1 MSSQAT
7 KERWLRAKNKA
18 VMMHSEDLA
27 ARLDRMKSVRE
38 SVLVKM
44 AGISPKLV
52 SMASPGDAPGGRST
66 AGW

>member
-1 MSSQAT
+1 
-7 KERWLRAKNKA
+7 
-18 VMMHSEDLA
+18 MMHSEDLA

-66 AGW
+66 AGR